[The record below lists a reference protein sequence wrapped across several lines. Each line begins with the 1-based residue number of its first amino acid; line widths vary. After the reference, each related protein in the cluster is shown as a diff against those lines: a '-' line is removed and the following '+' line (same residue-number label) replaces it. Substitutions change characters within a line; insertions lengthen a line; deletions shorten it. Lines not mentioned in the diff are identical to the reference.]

1 MENTSRSS
9 RSTYLGLAIS
19 YFVHCYVHDALH
31 PDPPLALNQEL
42 PHESQLNPVLSS
54 PHLVHRHVLDVFQL
68 PTHNSH
74 GAAVFRAEAVQ
85 LADLQSV
92 AGGMQASCSQKD
104 VTAMRPRSLE
114 LKPLSLQICAV
125 RIASKRAGKKMS
137 SSWGRRLR
145 N

>member
-1 MENTSRSS
+1 MATTCRSS
-9 RSTYLGLAIS
+9 RSTYPRLAIS

-31 PDPPLALNQEL
+31 PDPPLTLTHEL
-42 PHESQLNPVLSS
+42 PHKPQLYPLLSS

-104 VTAMRPRSLE
+104 VTAMGPAASE
-114 LKPLSLQICAV
+114 LKPLTLLGAGFRLSALRHQLRLCACKHFV
-125 RIASKRAGKKMS
+125 
-137 SSWGRRLR
+137 
-145 N
+145 